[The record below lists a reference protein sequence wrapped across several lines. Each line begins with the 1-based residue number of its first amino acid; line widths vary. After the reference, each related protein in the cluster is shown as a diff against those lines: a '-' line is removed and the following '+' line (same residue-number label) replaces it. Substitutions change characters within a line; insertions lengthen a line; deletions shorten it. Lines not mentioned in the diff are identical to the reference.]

1 MRFSEFSLHF
11 FTALLL
17 LFFVSRENRKNEKTR
32 KKKRKRK
39 RKRKRKKKNSTKSK
53 SNSRRYRS
61 SVIIHFF
68 SLRQGIRYYF
78 LSFVQYVLVLA
89 PRKDK
94 MKRTSNFDDTSN
106 WPRLHDLFNLS
117 VLPIICASNFLYLVL
132 REDFYLWAQFSI
144 FTVYLM
150 ADSIW
155 VLFRPLSVASPS
167 TILIHHTVCL
177 IGWTIQHISDPSL
190 SQWTSL
196 GLLAEINAIFLIGR
210 RYWGRTRVIQTFFYS
225 TWIFFAIDDVSFRT
239 LPVRLQVLRLHN
251 HGIKW
256 ELSQYWPTG
265 FTGNGFPK
273 CSQYEVVLGF
283 ILQEEYGRPS
293 WSVNDIRGCV

>member
-1 MRFSEFSLHF
+1 
-11 FTALLL
+11 
-17 LFFVSRENRKNEKTR
+17 
-32 KKKRKRK
+32 
-39 RKRKRKKKNSTKSK
+39 
-53 SNSRRYRS
+53 
-61 SVIIHFF
+61 
-68 SLRQGIRYYF
+68 
-78 LSFVQYVLVLA
+78 
-89 PRKDK
+89 

-117 VLPIICASNFLYLVL
+117 VLPIICASNFLYLLL

-167 TILIHHTVCL
+167 TIIIHHTVCL

-225 TWIFFAIDDVSFRT
+225 TWIF
-239 LPVRLQVLRLHN
+239 LRLMMFPFVLYRFVFKYFDYTITESN
-251 HGIKW
+251 GSFLNTGLLVLLVMVFLNVLNMKW
-256 ELSQYWPTG
+256 
-265 FTGNGFPK
+265 
-273 CSQYEVVLGF
+273 
-283 ILQEEYGRPS
+283 S
-293 WSVNDIRGCV
+293 WDLFFRKNMEGLAGQ

>member
-17 LFFVSRENRKNEKTR
+17 LFFVSQENRKDEKTR

-39 RKRKRKKKNSTKSK
+39 RKKKKEKLNKIEEQQQEISEQRHYS
-53 SNSRRYRS
+53 
-61 SVIIHFF
+61 FF

-117 VLPIICASNFLYLVL
+117 VLPIICASNFLYLLL
-132 REDFYLWAQFSI
+132 REDFYLWAQFFV
-144 FTVYLM
+144 FTVYLI

-167 TILIHHTVCL
+167 TIIIHHTVCL

-225 TWIFFAIDDVSFRT
+225 TWIF
-239 LPVRLQVLRLHN
+239 LRLMMFPFVLYRFVFKYFDYTITESN
-251 HGIKW
+251 GSFLNTGLLVLLVMVFLNVLNMKW
-256 ELSQYWPTG
+256 
-265 FTGNGFPK
+265 
-273 CSQYEVVLGF
+273 
-283 ILQEEYGRPS
+283 S
-293 WSVNDIRGCV
+293 WDLFFRKNMEGLAGQ